1 VFFFLFPLLPLLLHQ
16 FLDVVV
22 VVVVLVLVV
31 VVESSFLQIDE
42 VVLAYFVEEK
52 VNVVVVVEVL

>member
-22 VVVVLVLVV
+22 VVVVLVLV